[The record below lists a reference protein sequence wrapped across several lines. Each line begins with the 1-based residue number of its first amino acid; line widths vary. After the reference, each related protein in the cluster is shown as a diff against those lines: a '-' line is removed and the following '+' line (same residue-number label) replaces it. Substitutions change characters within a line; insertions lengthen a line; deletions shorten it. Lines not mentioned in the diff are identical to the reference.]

1 MYIYIEEFLK
11 WILVLQG
18 YLLKK
23 SKYIDSKFKVI
34 IQYLWSRTENLRLQS
49 Q

>member
-1 MYIYIEEFLK
+1 MDISPSGVPTYY
-11 WILVLQG
+11 
-18 YLLKK
+18 LKK
-23 SKYIDSKFKVI
+23 SKYIDFKVT